1 MTPKKLLFPF
11 KPGKFIT
18 TILLAA
24 LFSVGTAAYG
34 QIITT
39 VAGNGTTTYAGDG
52 VAATSSGINQ
62 PRGIAIDTFGN
73 ILFCDALNGRI
84 CKVSGGIVTTI
95 GGGGVLPPA
104 TGSPATTANLGSA
117 QGLATDRFGNIYFTR
132 ALDQEVWKIDA
143 TGTLQRIAGNG
154 TPGYAGDGG
163 LAVSAFVDDP
173 SAIKTDNVG
182 NVYFSDYVG
191 RVVRKI
197 DVTSGIIS
205 TIAGDGSYGYAGDGS
220 AATSTGYPGISDIAF
235 DASNNLY
242 ISCYSGGSRV
252 FKLSSGIVSTYAG
265 STSGTTTEGI
275 PATAYS
281 LSYCWGID
289 FDRYGNLYIA
299 DNVDNKV
306 RVVNTLGLIY
316 TYAGTGTAGFSGDGG
331 PATAALLNGPYLLK
345 VDTAGVVYFGDYT
358 NERVRKITP
367 PCPASL
373 VDTIAGLN
381 QVCVGSTITLTDDTL
396 GGVWGAANTN
406 ASVVGGVVTGNIAGV
421 DTIKYSVTNT
431 CGTTT
436 VVMLPITVNALP
448 AVAAITGTAFV
459 CLGDSVA
466 LADATTGGTWSVLL
480 GNASVGTAGEVTGI
494 SAGIDSVKYTYT
506 NTMGCSNM
514 TEMEFTI
521 NPLPVAGTIS
531 GASNICPLSSTTLTS
546 TGSAGGTWSA
556 TNGNATVVGGV
567 VTGVSL
573 GVDTIMYAV
582 TNGCGTATATFTLTV
597 STTPYAGVISG
608 PSSICA
614 GFSTSVS
621 ETVTGGAWSATN
633 SNVSIGSTGIV
644 YATTAGVDTI
654 IYTVTASCGSAT
666 DSFTITV
673 DPLPDPGSI
682 TGTTAICAGSTTP
695 LSESVTGGGW
705 STTSF
710 GIASVNS
717 LGVVTGLGAGT
728 AVISYTVSNGCGTLS
743 STWSILVQG
752 APVTGTI
759 SGIDSLCI
767 GGTTTLTDLAG
778 SGSWSSTVGGVAFI
792 NTSGD
797 VTASSAGTT
806 IISYTVSNLCG
817 TLAATFPLT
826 VIGFPVGGT
835 ISGTTNVC
843 VASSITLTDAP
854 GSGSWSIIGSTATI
868 GTSSGVVTGTSSG
881 LSIVSYTVTNMCGT
895 AYAAYLVT
903 VNPLPHAG
911 VVTGFDSLCRGTT
924 IIMGDTTAAGTWST
938 SSSATGTISAVGALT
953 GLSRGIETISYTKSN
968 MCGTAIA
975 TKTVTVNDIPVVAAI
990 SGADEVCTGAHITL
1004 TDATATG
1011 AWASSNGNATV
1022 AAGIVNGV
1030 TVGTVNISYTVT
1042 NMCGSVTVS
1051 KTLTVNTAPASNAI
1065 LGASSLCRDELTHLA
1080 DSTHGGTW
1088 TISND
1093 NAYLDAVGNIA
1104 AITPGLDTVT
1114 YTVTNGCG
1122 SITETL
1128 VVTINE
1134 DSICHPVSVE
1144 TTTANDATLTV
1155 FPNPNNGSFTIQ
1167 LLAAADK
1174 QVHYVITNMVGEK
1187 IREFVSNTNTPADVS
1202 LNVSAGLYFVSA
1214 ITADGSRYIQKVI
1227 VQ

>member
-24 LFSVGTAAYG
+24 LFSVGTTAYG

-39 VAGNGTTTYAGDG
+39 VAGNGTTTYPGDG
-52 VAATSSGINQ
+52 VAATAAG
-62 PRGIAIDTFGN
+62 
-73 ILFCDALNGRI
+73 LN
-84 CKVSGGIVTTI
+84 
-95 GGGGVLPPA
+95 
-104 TGSPATTANLGSA
+104 TAKSVA
-117 QGLATDRFGNIYFTR
+117 VDR
-132 ALDQEVWKIDA
+132 A
-143 TGTLQRIAGNG
+143 
-154 TPGYAGDGG
+154 
-163 LAVSAFVDDP
+163 
-173 SAIKTDNVG
+173 
-182 NVYFSDYVG
+182 
-191 RVVRKI
+191 
-197 DVTSGIIS
+197 
-205 TIAGDGSYGYAGDGS
+205 
-220 AATSTGYPGISDIAF
+220 
-235 DASNNLY
+235 
-242 ISCYSGGSRV
+242 
-252 FKLSSGIVSTYAG
+252 
-265 STSGTTTEGI
+265 
-275 PATAYS
+275 
-281 LSYCWGID
+281 
-289 FDRYGNLYIA
+289 GNLYITANSSTVLKVSTAGIITTIGSFA
-299 DNVDNKV
+299 DGFRNIEGIATDSKGNVYVSDVYNQWVMKI
-306 RVVNTLGLIY
+306 TPSGTI
-316 TYAGTGTAGFSGDGG
+316 TKYAGYPIVTIYGSGGDGG
-331 PATAALLNGPYLLK
+331 PATAAYLYFPNGLAVDSIGNLFIADYGNHKIRK
-345 VDTAGVVYFGDYT
+345 VDTFGIITTVAGDGTTGPYTSGVAATATGMNSPTYVALDRTGNLYITDQGSNHIYMVNTAGITNNFAGNGTIGFSADGIAATAAEISIPLGISTDNAGNVYFCDAY
-358 NERVRKITP
+358 NYRVRKINNSGVISTLSGNGTSAYYGDGGPATAAELSIVFGMAIDSVGDLFVVDQTNNRVRRISP
-367 PCPASL
+367 PCPASI
-373 VDTIAGLN
+373 VDTIAGLS
-381 QVCVGSTITLTDDTL
+381 QVCVGSTITLTEDTL
-396 GGVWGAANTN
+396 GGIWGATNAN
-406 ASVVGGVVTGNIAGV
+406 ASVVGGVVTGSIAGV

-1167 LLAAADK
+1167 LSAAADK